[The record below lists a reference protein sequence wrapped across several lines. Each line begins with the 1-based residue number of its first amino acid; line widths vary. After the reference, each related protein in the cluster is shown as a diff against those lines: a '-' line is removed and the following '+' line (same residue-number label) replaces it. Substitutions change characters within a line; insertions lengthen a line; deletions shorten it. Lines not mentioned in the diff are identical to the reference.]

1 MNQELPPP
9 PIIELIKVS
18 KTYPPDV
25 EALSDISFAIAKGE
39 IIYLTG
45 MSGAGKT
52 TLMRLIGRME
62 KESKGMLEVAGF
74 DLSKL
79 DHRNIH
85 LLRRKV
91 GFAYQDFKLLP
102 DRTVA
107 DNIAISMEVVYQKK
121 SVIEARVRSLLEQL
135 NLGRKYD
142 TPAAELSRGEQ
153 QRVSIARAVAN
164 VPEVLLADEPTGNL
178 DAENTAR
185 VMSLF
190 YQLNRQGC
198 TLLIATHDKSLY
210 RGRNRRVIEL
220 RGGRLLSTGTPA
232 AGSTTAGTNPPAVEG
247 QA

>member
-18 KTYPPDV
+18 KSYPPDV

-39 IIYLTG
+39 IVYLTG

-52 TLMRLIGRME
+52 TLMRLISRME
-62 KESKGMLEVAGF
+62 KESKGMLDVAGF

-79 DHRNIH
+79 NHRTIH

-91 GFAYQDFKLLP
+91 GVAYQDFKLLP

-107 DNIAISMEVVYQKK
+107 DNIAISMEVVYEKK
-121 SVIEARVRSLLEQL
+121 SIIEARVRNLLEQL
-135 NLGRKYD
+135 NLSKKYD
-142 TPAAELSRGEQ
+142 TLTEELSRGEQ

-164 VPEVLLADEPTGNL
+164 SPEVLLADEPTGNL

-210 RGRNRRVIEL
+210 RGRNRRVMEL
-220 RGGRLLSTGTPA
+220 RAGRLYSTGTTTNA
-232 AGSTTAGTNPPAVEG
+232 AFGENGAASQEA

>member
-1 MNQELPPP
+1 MTQELPPP

-18 KTYPPDV
+18 KSYPPDV

-39 IIYLTG
+39 IVYLTG

-52 TLMRLIGRME
+52 TLMRLISRME
-62 KESKGMLEVAGF
+62 KESKGMLDVAGF

-79 DHRNIH
+79 THRTIH

-91 GFAYQDFKLLP
+91 GVAYQDFKLLT

-107 DNIAISMEVVYQKK
+107 DNIAISMEVVYEKK

-135 NLGRKYD
+135 NLSKKYD
-142 TPAAELSRGEQ
+142 TLAEELSRGEQ

-164 VPEVLLADEPTGNL
+164 NPEILLADEPTGNL

-210 RGRNRRVIEL
+210 RGGRRRIMEL
-220 RGGRLLSTGTPA
+220 RAGRLLS
-232 AGSTTAGTNPPAVEG
+232 AGTAPVESG
-247 QA
+247 TASVEAQA

>member
-1 MNQELPPP
+1 MPMNQELPPP
-9 PIIELIKVS
+9 PVIEVIKVS
-18 KTYPPDV
+18 KFYPPDV
-25 EALSDISFAIAKGE
+25 EALSDISFAVNKGE
-39 IIYLTG
+39 IVYLTG

-52 TLMRLIGRME
+52 TLMRLISRME
-62 KESKGMLEVAGF
+62 KENKGLLDVAGF

-79 DHRNIH
+79 NHKNIH

-91 GFAYQDFKLLP
+91 GVAYQDFKLLA
-102 DRTVA
+102 DKSVA
-107 DNIAISMEVVYQKK
+107 DNIALSMEVMYEKK
-121 SVIEARVRSLLEQL
+121 SVIEERVRSLLEQL
-135 NLGRKYD
+135 NLSRKYD
-142 TPAAELSRGEQ
+142 MLAGELSRGVQ

-164 VPEVLLADEPTGNL
+164 NPEILLADEPTGNL

-210 RGRNRRVIEL
+210 RGLGRRILEL
-220 RGGRLLSTGTPA
+220 RGGRLVGSDTSFATGA
-232 AGSTTAGTNPPAVEG
+232 APVEG